1 MAELFD
7 MSHVAAQTMLLEKR
21 NEWQC
26 VQMSLVYDGRDV
38 EKKNQQSVGQRKF
51 FDIFVFIF
59 FVVILV
65 LVLVLVLVLLV
76 VLVLVLVLLLLLL
89 LHVVV
94 VVGRRA
100 KSVCQVHIQNDE
112 HDYAGVDRELQT
124 KR

>member
-26 VQMSLVYDGRDV
+26 VQMSLVYDGRDI
-38 EKKNQQSVGQRKF
+38 EKKNQQSVGQRKL

-59 FVVILV
+59 FVVILL
-65 LVLVLVLVLLV
+65 LVLPLVLL
-76 VLVLVLVLLLLLL
+76 LFLLLLLL